1 MAQGKIGLMVWLI
14 LVTALWALHPIL
26 LAPARGIV
34 VLAAT
39 TGLLAL
45 CGWIGGTQVLVFWSG
60 IVGLLNITLALIL
73 AAHPPSLWTG
83 LSAGLALLALLDGSQ
98 RYAYVRHCH
107 VEPGVLS
114 SMIDTFIRLSSL
126 SIVAGLV
133 VGGILVSLSP
143 HLRGLSLVSL
153 LTLAGAALF
162 AGAFA
167 IFLLHSNRPSGG

>member
-114 SMIDTFIRLSSL
+114 SMLDTFIRLSGL

-133 VGGILVSLSP
+133 VGAVLVSLSP
-143 HLRGLSLVSL
+143 HLSGLSLVSL
-153 LTLAGAALF
+153 LTLAGATLF
-162 AGAFA
+162 AGFFA
-167 IFLLHSNRPSGG
+167 IFLLSTPPPSGS